1 MINIMPDQ
9 KWQPRRK
16 WRQFPY
22 YKVQVFREKTQTW
35 QDERGAFD
43 TVEEAKAHI
52 AEKLGSASTRIMVVE
67 DRRKRHVLE

>member
-1 MINIMPDQ
+1 MSDP
-9 KWQPRRK
+9 KWQPPRK
-16 WRQFPY
+16 WRSFPY
-22 YKVQVFREKTQTW
+22 YKVQVFRETTHTW

-52 AEKLGSASTRIMVVE
+52 DQKLSDVSTRIMVVE